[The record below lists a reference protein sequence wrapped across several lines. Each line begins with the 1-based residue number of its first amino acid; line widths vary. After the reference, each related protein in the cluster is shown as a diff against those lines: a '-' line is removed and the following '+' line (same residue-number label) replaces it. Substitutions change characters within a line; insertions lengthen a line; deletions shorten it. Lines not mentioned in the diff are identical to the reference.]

1 MYDYLPGFATEE
13 DQKKLLQEYDEL
25 DKFDQIQKLKNKK
38 NEVLQPEDFE
48 NMPRLLRQ
56 CFYLKED

>member
-1 MYDYLPGFATEE
+1 MKKNPFILEENDMYDYLPGFATEE

-38 NEVLQPEDFE
+38 NEVL
-48 NMPRLLRQ
+48 
-56 CFYLKED
+56 